1 MYGSVLSCKINKTLR
16 NISGSSLK
24 IFGWK
29 TFRRRCLYYTAVTIA
44 LFKTQSVAIMPPLYK
59 TKIIVSL
66 PNVKCPFK
74 LILYD
79 MIPTCFLRFWSIYY
93 ALINYFWDNPCIHT
107 LSAAVVSNLESKTA
121 NFITF
126 LFTLWLKQPSIIL
139 ETKTIIKFK
148 MLYISANAIKS
159 TCSITLLF
167 AIHCLHPWKIKN
179 FQRMCQHIIVN
190 YFLLRYNWETNQPLK
205 LPIITSKTGLH
216 VWSVFFIYV

>member
-1 MYGSVLSCKINKTLR
+1 MGRKDSWILFSLPFLLNSCCWSVESLSFGTFSITISALFKDVCSDWRRDQSQVDSVQDCKLDGAALFSRILTFGPLMYGSVLSCKINKTLR

-79 MIPTCFLRFWSIYY
+79 MIPTCFWDFDLDIYY

-107 LSAAVVSNLESKTA
+107 LSAAVVSNRKVKPL
-121 NFITF
+121 
-126 LFTLWLKQPSIIL
+126 IL
-139 ETKTIIKFK
+139 
-148 MLYISANAIKS
+148 
-159 TCSITLLF
+159 
-167 AIHCLHPWKIKN
+167 LH
-179 FQRMCQHIIVN
+179 F
-190 YFLLRYNWETNQPLK
+190 Y
-205 LPIITSKTGLH
+205 LH
-216 VWSVFFIYV
+216 SGWNSQV